1 MNIKVINNQGADTG
15 REVSLSDNIFAIA
28 PNDHVIYLAV
38 KQYLANQRQGTAKSL
53 ERSEI
58 SGSTRK
64 LHKQKGTGGSRKGSI
79 KNPLFHGGPRVF
91 GPKPRDYSF
100 KINKKVSELARK
112 SAFAYKA
119 KDNSIFVLEDVNFD
133 QPKTKQFL
141 ELLNNL
147 KLNNKKVLFLTSENN
162 NNFLLSGRNIPKTY
176 INLASNVNTYELLN
190 AQVLVL
196 FESAVQKIENLFNN

>member
-1 MNIKVINNQGADTG
+1 MNIKVLDKFGKETG
-15 REVSLSDNIFAIA
+15 REAILSDKIFAIE
-28 PNDHVIYLAV
+28 PNEHVVYLAV
-38 KQYLANQRQGTAKSL
+38 KQYLANQRQGTSKTL

-119 KDNSIFVLEDVNFD
+119 KDNLVYVLEDVNFE
-133 QPKTKQFL
+133 QPKTKSFI

-147 KLNNKKVLFLTSENN
+147 QLSGKKVLFLTPESNS
-162 NNFLLSGRNIPKTY
+162 NFTLSGRNVPKTS
-176 INLASNVNTYELLN
+176 INIASSVNTYDLLN

-196 FESAVQKIENLFNN
+196 FESAVEKIENLFNN